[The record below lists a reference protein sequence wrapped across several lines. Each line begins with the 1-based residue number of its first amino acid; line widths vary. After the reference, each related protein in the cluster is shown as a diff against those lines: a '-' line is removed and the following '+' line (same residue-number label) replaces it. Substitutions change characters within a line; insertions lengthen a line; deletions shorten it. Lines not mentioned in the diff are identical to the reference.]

1 MVQIDMLIS
10 KKTKY
15 ALQALVHLAEQSSDQ
30 PVLISEL
37 ARAKRIP
44 KKFLEFI
51 LLSLRKGGVLQSKIG
66 KGGGYFLTLSPA
78 KVTIGMVVRILEGDL
93 APVQCLSQTSYAR
106 CDECDDEASCGIRL
120 VMVDVNK
127 ALSNVLD
134 SLTLADMVE
143 RSEMARVRQANVL
156 DYSI

>member
-1 MVQIDMLIS
+1 MIS

-15 ALQALVHLAEQSSDQ
+15 ALKALINLAGQPVGS
-30 PVLISEL
+30 PVLIAEL
-37 ARAKRIP
+37 ARSENIP

-51 LLSLRKGGVLQSKIG
+51 LLSLRKGGILQSRIG
-66 KGGGYFLTLSPA
+66 KGGGYYLSLPPS
-78 KVTIGMVVRILEGDL
+78 KISIGMVVRILEGDL
-93 APVQCLSQTSYAR
+93 APVQCLSVTNYAH
-106 CDECDDEASCGIRL
+106 CEECQDEMTCGIRL

-127 ALSNVLD
+127 ALTDVLD

-143 RSEMARVRQANVL
+143 RSITASNKREKIV

>member
-1 MVQIDMLIS
+1 MVHIDMLIS

-15 ALQALVHLAEQSSDQ
+15 ALQALVHLAEQPSDQ

-37 ARAKRIP
+37 ARAGRIP

-66 KGGGYFLTLSPA
+66 KGGGYFLSLPPA
-78 KVTIGMVVRILEGDL
+78 KISIGMVVRILEGDL
-93 APVQCLSQTSYAR
+93 APVQCLSQTNYAA
-106 CDECDDEASCGIRL
+106 CDECDDEATCGIRL

-127 ALSNVLD
+127 ALSEVLD
-134 SLTLADMVE
+134 GLTLADMVE
-143 RSEMARVRQANVL
+143 RSETARAKAANVL
-156 DYSI
+156 DFSI